1 MPRSPNQSS
10 EGFFIH
16 HIAGKTLRCMKTY
29 LEGAANGSRLFP
41 ASKMTKRRAV
51 ITGIGPIT
59 CIGIGRED
67 FWRGIRAEKSGIQTI
82 SSFDTAEFN
91 AHCGGEIPD
100 WTPEDY
106 FPPHRLKR
114 LDRYAQ
120 FAVASAKMALDDA
133 GLPYSQSTPQH
144 RVGVSFGTALG
155 GVANAEYQHAH
166 FLKKGTRGVNQTLA
180 LQVFGGSAHS
190 NIAIEF
196 GFRGVGTTNSN
207 SCASGTIAVGEAL
220 RYIRDDFA
228 DVIVAGGA
236 EAPLSPLTFG
246 AFAIIKTMSQWTG
259 DPALAC
265 RPFDLKR
272 DGFVMGEGAASLV
285 IEELE
290 HAKRRGARIFAEVL
304 GYSLNNDAFHM
315 TSPLPGGES
324 CIRAM
329 RDALADAQLAPEQI
343 DYINAHASST
353 QLNDSTETMAIKQV
367 FGDRAST
374 LPVSGTKAYTGA
386 SAGSDGRDGS
396 GDLCARHRAKMDSAN
411 IESQRSRSRLRSRCC
426 SAPRPAGRVELHP
439 EQFVRLRWNQ
449 RLLDSRAGVTC
460 MRGQP
465 PRRHGCRWIG
475 LPRTMISSAS
485 RCCGTHY

>member
-1 MPRSPNQSS
+1 MP
-10 EGFFIH
+10 
-16 HIAGKTLRCMKTY
+16 
-29 LEGAANGSRLFP
+29 
-41 ASKMTKRRAV
+41 KRRAV

-59 CIGIGRED
+59 PIGIGREN
-67 FWRGIRAEKSGIQTI
+67 FWRGLRAEKSGIRQI
-82 SSFDTAEFN
+82 SSFDTSEFN
-91 AHCGGEIPD
+91 AHCGGEIPN
-100 WTPEDY
+100 WIPEDY

-120 FAVASAKMALDDA
+120 FAVASAKMALADA
-133 GLPYSQSTPQH
+133 GIPYAKEKPQD

-155 GVANAEYQHAH
+155 GIANAEYQHGH
-166 FLKKGTRGVNQTLA
+166 YLKKGTRGVNQTLA

-207 SCASGTIAVGEAL
+207 SCASGTVAVGEAL

-272 DGFVMGEGAASLV
+272 DGFVIGEGAASLI

-290 HAKRRGARIFAEVL
+290 HARTRGARIYAEVL

-315 TSPLPGGES
+315 TSPLPSGEAS
-324 CIRAM
+324 IRAM
-329 RDALADAQLAPEQI
+329 RDALNDAALAPEQI

-353 QLNDSTETMAIKQV
+353 QLNDSTETAAIKQV
-367 FGDRAST
+367 FGEHAKRI
-374 LPVSGTKAYTGA
+374 PVSGTKAYTAHPLGA
-386 SAGSDGRDGS
+386 TGAIETAIGALALDQNWVPPTLHRENPDPACDLDVVPTHGRE
-396 GDLCARHRAKMDSAN
+396 ARLNYVLSNSFGFGGINSCVVLGK
-411 IESQRSRSRLRSRCC
+411 
-426 SAPRPAGRVELHP
+426 
-439 EQFVRLRWNQ
+439 
-449 RLLDSRAGVTC
+449 
-460 MRGQP
+460 
-465 PRRHGCRWIG
+465 IG
-475 LPRTMISSAS
+475 
-485 RCCGTHY
+485 